1 MEIRLGTLGE
11 EKIFLYV
18 NIESSLVK
26 PSSEHLM
33 ISGTIEVQEAVNYY
47 EEFTINFVY
56 LTKSKLDELKSLYA
70 QAGSLNLQIED
81 EDFVIDHTVK
91 FRAGS
96 LTYAKSKSMP
106 PDYEASAV
114 LVEVG

>member
-11 EKIFLYV
+11 EKVFLYV
-18 NIESSLVK
+18 NLESNPVK

-33 ISGTIEVQEAVNYY
+33 ISGTIEMQEAINYHEVY
-47 EEFTINFVY
+47 NVTFVY
-56 LTKSKLDELKSLYA
+56 LTKSKLDELRGLYF
-70 QAGSLNLQIED
+70 QAGELNLKIED
-81 EDFVIDHTVK
+81 ENFSINHTVK

-96 LTYAKSKSMP
+96 LSHTKSKSMP
-106 PDYEASAV
+106 PEYEASAI